1 MLGESSAEVER
12 STVLARLLMALKLIL
27 KRQTAT
33 PDEPPLVE
41 RAVKAE
47 EVITIGSDPAATLAI
62 KDSRLAPEHITII
75 QEGDRWTLFSH
86 APDTHINGE
95 SVLPKSPRPVKIGD
109 RIELLDFVILLL
121 SEEPGG
127 KDEQTVTVLND
138 RDEQTTMPGAAEK
151 PGSFATIISSL
162 RDEED
167 NFYFVIHQRDA
178 TTERVLIQNA
188 EMLIGWDESGESIT
202 CDPLKVVVVRALARK
217 EWSGVVVEPRGRNAI
232 SVNGEILDQ
241 PRRLRNG
248 DRLVLLP
255 PNEATAAAQNCYIIF
270 HEPAALAVLDSILPQ
285 ELPPPVNPLAL
296 SASDAASPNPSEI
309 AANGAVAGAA
319 PVLQRRFFGYFTL
332 TEIIIMVI
340 GTLLA
345 AVVIFLILEYS

>member
-1 MLGESSAEVER
+1 
-12 STVLARLLMALKLIL
+12 MALKLIL
-27 KRQTAT
+27 KKQAST
-33 PDEPPLVE
+33 PDEPPLAE
-41 RAVKAE
+41 RTVKAE
-47 EVITIGSDPAATLAI
+47 EVITIGSDPAATLSVD
-62 KDSRLAPEHITII
+62 DSRLAPEHITII

-86 APDTHINGE
+86 ASGTHVNGE
-95 SVLPKSPRPVKIGD
+95 SVPPKAPHPVKIGD
-109 RIELLDFVILLL
+109 RIELLDFAILLAPEAPSSK
-121 SEEPGG
+121 SEQMATAPS
-127 KDEQTVTVLND
+127 DENTGATAS
-138 RDEQTTMPGAAEK
+138 GAAEK
-151 PGSFATIISSL
+151 PGSFATILSSL

-178 TTERVLIQNA
+178 TTERVFIQNA
-188 EMLIGWDESGESIT
+188 ETLVGWDESGERIT

-255 PNEATAAAQNCYIIF
+255 PSEATATAQNCYIIF

-296 SASDAASPNPSEI
+296 SASDAASPNSSEM
-309 AANGAVAGAA
+309 AANGTVASAD

-332 TEIIIMVI
+332 VEIIIMVI